1 VPVKLFVQDG
11 GYRFANGD
19 LLKISATYENP
30 TGKLLRDGAMGIAV
44 GYFVAT
50 DDAKM
55 AALRRKSAPSHD
67 MPGMS
72 HDH

>member
-1 VPVKLFVQDG
+1 M
-11 GYRFANGD
+11 A
-19 LLKISATYENP
+19 
-30 TGKLLRDGAMGIAV
+30 IAV
-44 GYFVAT
+44 GYFAAA

-55 AALRRKSAPSHD
+55 AALRRNSKMSHG